1 MKAIMTFSG
10 MFLKRIQITNLQ
22 SHLYANF
29 IVKPAVKSSGPFNP
43 AIDKKDIP
51 TDEETWLA

>member
-1 MKAIMTFSG
+1 MKLSANLN
-10 MFLKRIQITNLQ
+10 LKKGRRQ

-29 IVKPAVKSSGPFNP
+29 IVKPAVKSSGSLNP

-51 TDEETWLA
+51 TDDLHDVNL